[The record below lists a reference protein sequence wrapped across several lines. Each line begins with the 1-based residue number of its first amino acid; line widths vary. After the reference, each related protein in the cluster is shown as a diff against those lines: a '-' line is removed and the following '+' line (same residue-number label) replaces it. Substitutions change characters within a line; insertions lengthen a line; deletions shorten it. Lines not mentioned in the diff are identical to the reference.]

1 MKTKIYIALVLVLV
15 LAALAAG
22 TTSAQGPQPPEAV
35 PPTERL
41 TAPEMLPP
49 GEPEI
54 GKPFGLRAPFAWPAA
69 GVAGVEAAAIPL
81 GQPGFSF
88 RYVQTFGFTEEGYF
102 EDTAHL
108 YNPSGVATDGTSVW
122 IADSY
127 GNRAL
132 KFDSAGN
139 FLRQIGKASFRE
151 ATGTSLDYISDMA
164 VDSSGS
170 IWVVDSG
177 AQHVIKYSSTGQRL
191 SELGQRWNSGS
202 DNSRFDNPKGIAFGS
217 AGHIYVSDSN
227 NHRVQI
233 FDNSGN
239 YLATLG
245 VTGEPGSDNGH
256 FREPRRIAIYGN
268 YLYVAD
274 AGNHRVQIFDITTP
288 TGPSWVGTV
297 GGSQGSGTSQFNYPE
312 GVAVDAYY
320 IYVADSNNNRV
331 QIFDRSTRAYA
342 ATIGGSRGSSNNQF
356 NYPIDVAVDASGNI
370 YVADIWNNRVQQY
383 NGGWAYQRT
392 YGTTGVPYLTD
403 GYHYNYPTGVA
414 VAGDGSIYVIEN
426 RGKRLVKLNAAGVP
440 QWTVG
445 EPGISGTDNGH
456 FRYPNGVALDKAG
469 RVYVADTSNNR
480 IQIFNGDGTYYAT
493 LGTGLGSGPYQFN
506 TPYGVAV
513 GQNGNIYVADR
524 YNHRIQVYNADGAYI
539 GTIGETGVSGS
550 DNTHFNEPYD
560 VAVDSAGNVYVADLS
575 NHRVQRCTPGSS
587 SWNCA
592 TIVGETGVSGSDF
605 GHLSNPIGVTV
616 DAAGRIYVADGWGG
630 RVQVFDNSGAYL
642 TTIGGSWGN
651 RTGQMRQADG
661 LAVDSD
667 GNLYIAEYL
676 NHRIQKFAPGVPG
689 WKQVNINGFGDR
701 TNGNIH
707 TLAPFAGRL
716 YAGTYNDAG
725 NGAQLWRLEANGS
738 WVPLITNGLGIT
750 RNIGFNHLITFNGQ
764 LYLGV
769 RNDTDG
775 ASIYRSSDGD
785 HWTSVVTGGFDS
797 VQKTGVY
804 RFAVFNNQ
812 LYAGTSSWTAGRGGE
827 IWRSSSGDAGTWERV
842 VASGFD
848 NPNNYIMR
856 SSEVHNGYL
865 YFGTQ
870 NVDTSNYMTTTG
882 GIVIRSSTGDSGSW
896 TKITSD
902 GLGDINNYAISGLA
916 SFNGYLYASTSR
928 WSRSGVQVWRCQN
941 CDGSDW
947 EKVVDNGFDNPNN
960 WGVSTLQVFS
970 GELYLVIGNGI
981 TGMEVWRTQTG
992 NLGEW
997 IKVSDGGFGDSNNS
1011 SPYYNNVTVFNNRLY
1026 IGTQNGANSPEV
1038 WKKTVTA
1045 DFSASPTVGAPGT
1058 TVTFTNLSGDFT
1070 SATWDFGD
1078 GSPPVTTNAATVQ
1091 HTYTAPGTYT
1101 VALTV
1106 TDGVD
1111 TDTMARPSYIQIA
1124 HQLFLPLVQRNYNP
1138 LLALYDDFNNPA
1150 YDGFYNPLKWQ
1161 FWGDPNYFSMYQQD
1175 GTMVLTTTGNA
1186 PGERDT
1192 VLVASMPLDRT
1203 LSQVQRFQAKLM
1215 FSANTA
1221 RWAPKI
1227 QIMAEDVGTPGRY
1240 WWTSCDLFAH
1250 GFGCAISSS
1259 TGHDWDVSAPFQVYP
1274 NQWYEARIEIN
1285 PTTVQICFYVNNT
1298 LLDCHV
1304 PNDAAALKTATRF
1317 TARIGAWN
1325 GDANPTGILYFD
1337 DVYITPAGP

>member
-1 MKTKIYIALVLVLV
+1 M
-15 LAALAAG
+15 
-22 TTSAQGPQPPEAV
+22 
-35 PPTERL
+35 
-41 TAPEMLPP
+41 
-49 GEPEI
+49 
-54 GKPFGLRAPFAWPAA
+54 
-69 GVAGVEAAAIPL
+69 
-81 GQPGFSF
+81 
-88 RYVQTFGFTEEGYF
+88 QTFGVTEEPYLADGQ
-102 EDTAHL
+102 HL
-108 YNPSGVATDGTSVW
+108 NGPAGLFIDASNQLYAVE
-122 IADSY
+122 
-127 GNRAL
+127 GN
-132 KFDSAGN
+132 G
-139 FLRQIGKASFRE
+139 
-151 ATGTSLDYISDMA
+151 
-164 VDSSGS
+164 
-170 IWVVDSG
+170 
-177 AQHVIKYSSTGQRL
+177 
-191 SELGQRWNSGS
+191 
-202 DNSRFDNPKGIAFGS
+202 
-217 AGHIYVSDSN
+217 
-227 NHRVQI
+227 HRVLRFNASI
-233 FDNSGN
+233 ANSLILGHAGLPWHHDD
-239 YLATLG
+239 YL
-245 VTGEPGSDNGH
+245 
-256 FREPRRIAIYGN
+256 
-268 YLYVAD
+268 
-274 AGNHRVQIFDITTP
+274 
-288 TGPSWVGTV
+288 SW
-297 GGSQGSGTSQFNYPE
+297 PK
-312 GVAVDAYY
+312 
-320 IYVADSNNNRV
+320 
-331 QIFDRSTRAYA
+331 
-342 ATIGGSRGSSNNQF
+342 
-356 NYPIDVAVDASGNI
+356 DVAVDASGNI
-370 YVADIWNNRVQQY
+370 WVLFSPTIKKFDPSDNPV
-383 NGGWAYQRT
+383 
-392 YGTTGVPYLTD
+392 LTIPATNPWESGD
-403 GYHYNYPTGVA
+403 DNYHFNDPWGIA
-414 VAGDGSIYVIEN
+414 FDSSG
-426 RGKRLVKLNAAGVP
+426 RL
-440 QWTVG
+440 
-445 EPGISGTDNGH
+445 
-456 FRYPNGVALDKAG
+456 F
-469 RVYVADTSNNR
+469 VADT
-480 IQIFNGDGTYYAT
+480 G
-493 LGTGLGSGPYQFN
+493 
-506 TPYGVAV
+506 
-513 GQNGNIYVADR
+513 
-524 YNHRIQVYNADGAYI
+524 NHRIQVYDVSGETPVYVLTIGITGQPRSDNAGFDQPTRIAFDSSGRLYVMDTANYRVQRCTRNLVPPEAWTCSTFFGVTDNPGNDLSHLAWARGITVRGSDVFIADGDNYR
-539 GTIGETGVSGS
+539 VLKCDLSGS
-550 DNTHFNEPYD
+550 CNHFAGTTGERGWDNSHFWWPDD
-560 VAVDSAGNVYVADLS
+560 VAVDSAGNVYVSDWDNHRVQKFNSAGTLIGTIGVTGVPYVTDATHLNTPWGIAVAPDGSIYVTENQGFRLVKMNAAGAQQWTVGQTGVYGSDNAHFGNWWAGPEGNPAIDRAGRIYVPDTS
-575 NHRVQRCTPGSS
+575 NHRVQIFNSDGSLFGTLGS
-587 SWNCA
+587 YGTGQYEFDCPAGVAISPVNGNIFVIDHCNQRVQVFTQDFLYKA
-592 TIVGETGVSGSDF
+592 TIGVLDETGTDNQHFNWPWGVAVDSSGSVYVADTDNHRVQKCTASGTAYTCSTFVGETGVSGDDF
-605 GHLSNPIGVTV
+605 GHLHPLSVYVDGV
-616 DAAGRIYVADGWGG
+616 GRVYVADEWND
-630 RVQVFDNSGAYL
+630 RIQVFDSTGAYL
-642 TTIGGSWGN
+642 TTIGGAWNGTN
-651 RTGQMRQADG
+651 GGMRG
-661 LAVDSD
+661 PSGVAVDAQ
-667 GNLYIAEYL
+667 GNVYVTDRG

-1161 FWGDPNYFSMYQQD
+1161 FWGDQNYLSVRQIGGALVITNTPN
-1175 GTMVLTTTGNA
+1175 
-1186 PGERDT
+1186 
-1192 VLVASMPLDRT
+1192 MPAGIGLHLPLAIPMERT
-1203 LSQVQRFQAKLM
+1203 LRQLQRFQALTKLSGGSNNTEIALQVSPTEENVNGHGWRANCALKAYGGGNPWLECDIATWGNNQPSSQEFVVSQGGLSFDTWYTIRIEM
-1215 FSANTA
+1215 DPNTA
-1221 RWAPKI
+1221 
-1227 QIMAEDVGTPGRY
+1227 
-1240 WWTSCDLFAH
+1240 
-1250 GFGCAISSS
+1250 
-1259 TGHDWDVSAPFQVYP
+1259 QV
-1274 NQWYEARIEIN
+1274 
-1285 PTTVQICFYVNNT
+1285 CFYLNNGG
-1298 LLDCHV
+1298 LGCHI
-1304 PNDAAALKTATRF
+1304 PNDAATLKTIANLVPRL
-1317 TARIGAWN
+1317 GVWN
-1325 GDANPTGILYFD
+1325 GLANATGVRYFD
-1337 DVYITPAGP
+1337 DIYITPAGP